1 MRVSKLT
8 VCAGLIGLF
17 ACGGDQRT
25 TSEATT
31 DVDGLNGEASSAS
44 GADDASDTPSSR
56 SAQDSPSSSVSDA
69 QGVAPNAMQ
78 PRRSSPPVGAAGD
91 NQTPSRSDGSAPSGA
106 SGPSASSTLQSTGP
120 LPDLVLDEA
129 YLLDSTRFDTQTIQ
143 DPCAVQQGCATG
155 LGDRRVVRFG
165 SRMGNIGEA
174 DFLLGPP
181 DEQNALWT
189 PDSCSMRF
197 SLAGF
202 ARYELRDAAGQLVLT
217 GTKNEFCMTD
227 AEEWIPE
234 SGAQCHKYTCKN
246 QGIVPGCADNYGT
259 DLPCQWL
266 DVTDVPAGD
275 YELSVTVNAAHAIAE
290 QDYANNNVT
299 LGLHIDADGTGTV
312 LR

>member
-1 MRVSKLT
+1 M
-8 VCAGLIGLF
+8 
-17 ACGGDQRT
+17 Q
-25 TSEATT
+25 
-31 DVDGLNGEASSAS
+31 SA
-44 GADDASDTPSSR
+44 A
-56 SAQDSPSSSVSDA
+56 
-69 QGVAPNAMQ
+69 
-78 PRRSSPPVGAAGD
+78 
-91 NQTPSRSDGSAPSGA
+91 
-106 SGPSASSTLQSTGP
+106 P

-129 YLLDSTRFDTQTIQ
+129 YLLDSTRFDIQNIQ

-155 LGDRRVVRFG
+155 LGERRVVRFG
-165 SRMGNIGEA
+165 SRMGNVGQA
-174 DFLLGPP
+174 DFLLGAP
-181 DEQNALWT
+181 EQQNPLWT
-189 PDSCSMRF
+189 QDSCGMRF

-202 ARYELRDAAGQLVLT
+202 ARYELRDASGQLVLT

-266 DVTDVPAGD
+266 DVTDVPAGE

-290 QDYANNNVT
+290 QDYANNNVK
-299 LGLHIDADGTGTV
+299 LRLRIGANGTGSV

>member
-1 MRVSKLT
+1 MQVSKLT
-8 VCAGLIGLF
+8 VCAGLLGVF
-17 ACGGDQRT
+17 ACGGDHRAAGE
-25 TSEATT
+25 STT
-31 DVDGLNGEASSAS
+31 DVAGLNGESSSAA
-44 GADDASDTPSSR
+44 GADDASDAPSSR
-56 SAQDSPSSSVSDA
+56 SAQDRPASSVSNPQAVPSDA
-69 QGVAPNAMQ
+69 TQ
-78 PRRSSPPVGAAGD
+78 PRRSSSSAGAAGD
-91 NQTPSRSDGSAPSGA
+91 SQTRSRSDGSGA
-106 SGPSASSTLQSTGP
+106 ADDTSASSALQSTAP

-165 SRMGNIGEA
+165 SRMGNIGDA
-174 DFLLGPP
+174 DFLLGAPE
-181 DEQNALWT
+181 EQNPLWT
-189 PDSCSMRF
+189 QDSCSMRF

-202 ARYELRDAAGQLVLT
+202 ARYELRDAGGQLVLT

-234 SGAQCHKYTCKN
+234 SGAECHKYTCKN

-275 YELSVTVNAAHAIAE
+275 YELSITVNAAHAIAE
-290 QDYANNNVT
+290 QDYANNNVK
-299 LGLHIDADGTGTV
+299 LRLHIDANGTGTV

>member
-1 MRVSKLT
+1 MQVSKLM
-8 VCAGLIGLF
+8 VCAWLLGML
-17 ACGGDQRT
+17 ACGGDQRAVG
-25 TSEATT
+25 EASAE
-31 DVDGLNGEASSAS
+31 VDGLEGESSSAA
-44 GADDASDTPSSR
+44 GADDAAGTPSSR
-56 SAQDSPSSSVSDA
+56 SAQNGSGPSVSNP
-69 QGVAPNAMQ
+69 QQVSSNAM
-78 PRRSSPPVGAAGD
+78 PSRRSSSAAGAGAEA
-91 NQTPSRSDGSAPSGA
+91 QSEARSDGSEAAGTSAA
-106 SGPSASSTLQSTGP
+106 SALQSGP

-129 YLLDSTRFDTQTIQ
+129 YLLDSTRFDVQTIQ

-174 DFLLGPP
+174 DFLLGAP
-181 DEQNALWT
+181 EQQNALWT
-189 PDSCSMRF
+189 QDSCSMRF

-202 ARYELRDAAGQLVLT
+202 ARYELRDASGQLVLA

-275 YELSVTVNAAHAIAE
+275 YELSVTVNAAHAIPE
-290 QDYANNNVT
+290 QDYANNNVK
-299 LGLHIDADGTGTV
+299 LRLHIGPNGTGSI

>member
-1 MRVSKLT
+1 
-8 VCAGLIGLF
+8 
-17 ACGGDQRT
+17 
-25 TSEATT
+25 
-31 DVDGLNGEASSAS
+31 
-44 GADDASDTPSSR
+44 
-56 SAQDSPSSSVSDA
+56 
-69 QGVAPNAMQ
+69 MQ
-78 PRRSSPPVGAAGD
+78 PRRSASPAGAAGD
-91 NQTPSRSDGSAPSGA
+91 SQTRSRSDGADGSGA
-106 SGPSASSTLQSTGP
+106 ANGTSASSALQSTGP

-129 YLLDSTRFDTQTIQ
+129 YLLDSTRFDIQTIQ

-181 DEQNALWT
+181 EQQNALWT
-189 PDSCSMRF
+189 QDSCSMRF

-202 ARYELRDAAGQLVLT
+202 ARYELRDADGQLVLT

-234 SGAQCHKYTCKN
+234 SGAQCHKYTCKD

-266 DVTDVPAGD
+266 DVTDVPTGD

-290 QDYANNNVT
+290 QDYANNNVK
-299 LGLHIDADGTGTV
+299 LRLHIDANGTGTV

>member
-1 MRVSKLT
+1 MV
-8 VCAGLIGLF
+8 GMMF
-17 ACGGDQRT
+17 ACGEEHRAVG
-25 TSEATT
+25 EASAE
-31 DVDGLNGEASSAS
+31 VDGLEGETSSAAPAD
-44 GADDASDTPSSR
+44 GADA
-56 SAQDSPSSSVSDA
+56 PSSSSAHDRAASSVSNPQA
-69 QGVAPNAMQ
+69 AASNAM
-78 PRRSSPPVGAAGD
+78 PSRNSSPAAGAADGSPTR
-91 NQTPSRSDGSAPSGA
+91 TPSEPSGA
-106 SGPSASSTLQSTGP
+106 SSRTDGTSASSSLQSAAP

-129 YLLDSTRFDTQTIQ
+129 YLLESTRFDVQTIQ

-174 DFLLGPP
+174 DFVLGPP
-181 DEQNALWT
+181 EQENPLWT
-189 PDSCSMRF
+189 QDSCSMRY

-202 ARYELRDAAGQLVLT
+202 ARYELRDASGQLVLT

-234 SGAQCHKYTCKN
+234 SGAQCHEYTCKN

-266 DVTDVPAGD
+266 DVTEIPAGD

-290 QDYANNNVT
+290 QDYANNNVK
-299 LGLHIDADGTGTV
+299 LRLHIDANGTGNV

>member
-1 MRVSKLT
+1 MV
-8 VCAGLIGLF
+8 
-17 ACGGDQRT
+17 ACGGDHRAIGDASAEGLE
-25 TSEATT
+25 SER
-31 DVDGLNGEASSAS
+31 SSAAGGDEPAAS
-44 GADDASDTPSSR
+44 GSSR
-56 SAQDSPSSSVSDA
+56 SAEDGSPAVSNPQEA
-69 QGVAPNAMQ
+69 ASNAI
-78 PRRSSPPVGAAGD
+78 PSRRSSPAAAAGES
-91 NQTPSRSDGSAPSGA
+91 PSRAGSNGSEAEEGAP
-106 SGPSASSTLQSTGP
+106 ASSALQSAAP

-129 YLLDSTRFDTQTIQ
+129 YLLDSTRFDVQTIQ

-174 DFLLGPP
+174 DFLLGAP
-181 DEQNALWT
+181 EQQNALWT
-189 PDSCSMRF
+189 QDSCSMGF

-202 ARYELRDAAGQLVLT
+202 ARYELRDASGQLVLT

-290 QDYANNNVT
+290 RDYANNNVK
-299 LGLHIDADGTGTV
+299 LRLHIAANGTGSV